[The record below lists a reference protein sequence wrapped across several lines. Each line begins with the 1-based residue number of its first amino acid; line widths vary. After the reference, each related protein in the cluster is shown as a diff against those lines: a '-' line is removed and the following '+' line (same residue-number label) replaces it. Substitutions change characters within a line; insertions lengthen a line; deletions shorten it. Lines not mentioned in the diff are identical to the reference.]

1 MGDSSLKEKTAK
13 GLFWG
18 GMSNG
23 IQQLLGLVFGIFL
36 ARMLSPSDYG
46 LVGMLAIFSALA
58 DAIPESGLGLAL
70 INKKVIRDEDC
81 NAVFWVNMALAAL
94 CYLLMFFLAPLI
106 ARFFHTPELVLLA
119 RCSFLVFLISSAAI
133 VPAALLQK
141 QLRIKE
147 RAISNMVAVTASG
160 LVGIWLASR
169 GFAYWTL
176 VIQSFVYSTLL
187 AGLYWYFSK
196 WRPSFKVSFQP
207 VREMYRFAFRILI
220 TNVVDIINS
229 NFFSVVLGRLYTK
242 KEVGYYN
249 QANKWSLMGSS
260 LIRGMVNSVAQ
271 PVLVEVSDSGERQHR
286 VFRRIVRF
294 TAFVSF
300 PALLGLAFIAPELI
314 TITITDKWLPSAEML
329 QILCVGS
336 AFIPISHVFSS
347 LVISK
352 GRSSAYMWCK
362 IALCVLLFASMILV
376 YPYGIRWMII
386 TYSLLNV
393 LWVLPW
399 FFLVRKDIQ
408 YSFLQMAGDILPF
421 LGITIAIIFG
431 VFFLTRGIGNM
442 YWSMFAKI
450 ALVASA
456 YILAMWL
463 SGSVTFKDC
472 VQFVLN
478 RFRRNR

>member
-1 MGDSSLKEKTAK
+1 MGGSSLKEKTAK

-36 ARMLSPSDYG
+36 ARLLSPSDYG

-58 DAIPESGLGLAL
+58 DAIPESGLGMAL
-70 INKKVIRDEDC
+70 INKKEIRREDC
-81 NAVFWVNMALAAL
+81 NAVFWVNMALAAF
-94 CYLLMFFLAPLI
+94 CYLLMFFMAPLI

-141 QLRIKE
+141 ELRIKE
-147 RAISNMVAVTASG
+147 RAISNIVSMTMSG
-160 LVGIWLASR
+160 LVGIWLAYR
-169 GFAYWTL
+169 GFGYWTL
-176 VIQSFVYSTLL
+176 VIQSFVYSTLMTV
-187 AGLYWYFSK
+187 LYWYFSE
-196 WRPSFKVSFQP
+196 WRPSFKVNLQP
-207 VREMYRFAFRILI
+207 VKEMYGFAVRILV
-220 TNVVDIINS
+220 TNVVDIVNT

-242 KEVGYYN
+242 NEVGYYN

-271 PVLVEVSDSGERQHR
+271 PVLVEVSDSNERQHR

-300 PALLGLAFIAPELI
+300 PAMLGLAFIAPELI
-314 TITITDKWLPSAEML
+314 TITITEKWLPSAEML
-329 QILCVGS
+329 QILCLGS
-336 AFIPISHVFSS
+336 AFIPLSHVFSS

-362 IALCVLLFASMILV
+362 VSLCILLFISMLLV

-386 TYSLLNV
+386 TYSIINMF
-393 LWVLPW
+393 WVGVW
-399 FFLVRKDIQ
+399 FLLVRKDIQ
-408 YSFLQMAGDILPF
+408 YSFMQLAGDLIPF
-421 LGITIAIIFG
+421 LGITVAIIAG
-431 VFFLTRGIGNM
+431 VFFLTRGIENM
-442 YWSMFAKI
+442 YWSMCAKI
-450 ALVASA
+450 FLVAGT
-456 YILAMWL
+456 YILTMWI
-463 SGSVTFKDC
+463 SGSVTFRDC

-478 RFRRNR
+478 RFRKNR